1 MFNPLRRMFAVD
13 MAIDLGTANT
23 IIYVQDRG
31 IVLNEP
37 SVVAIEQH
45 GNRKTIRDIGVG
57 AREMLG
63 RTPENIVAIRPMR
76 DGVIADYQVT
86 EQMLNTFI
94 KRVHGSKLFTPG
106 PRIVICVPYSSTP
119 VERRA
124 IRDSALSAGATKVA
138 LIAEPMAAA
147 IGADLPV
154 EAASGSLVVD
164 IGGGTTEVGVVSLGG
179 LVYATS
185 VRTGGYKI
193 DEAIVTH
200 IRSKHGLA
208 IGETTAEEIKKSL
221 GRAYIDDS
229 SEVEEKRVSGHHIGE
244 GVPRTITI
252 NAEEIHEA
260 INETINSI
268 VMAVKTTLQN
278 TPPELAADIAKGGM
292 VLAGGGA
299 LIRDLD
305 KRLAIETHLPVRIA
319 DDPLTCVARGSGES
333 LKYLDQMEGIFL
345 SLDY

>member
-1 MFNPLRRMFAVD
+1 MFNPLRRLFAVD

-23 IIYVQDRG
+23 IIYVQNRG

-124 IRDSALSAGATKVA
+124 IRDSGLSAGATKVA

-147 IGADLPV
+147 IGAELPV

-179 LVYATS
+179 LVYANS
-185 VRTGGYKI
+185 VRVGGYKI
-193 DEAIVTH
+193 DEAITNH
-200 IRSKHGLA
+200 IRAKHGVA
-208 IGETTAEEIKKSL
+208 IGETTAEELKKSL
-221 GRAYIDDS
+221 GSAYLEDE
-229 SEVEEKRVSGHHIGE
+229 SELVEKQISGHHIGE
-244 GVPRTITI
+244 GVPRTITV
-252 NAEEIHEA
+252 NSKEIHDA
-260 INETINSI
+260 INESI
-268 VMAVKTTLQN
+268 SQIVRAVRTTLHN
-278 TPPELAADIAKGGM
+278 TPPELAADIAKSGI

-299 LIRDLD
+299 LIKNLD
-305 KRLAIETHLPVRIA
+305 KRLTEETKLPVRIA
-319 DDPLTCVARGSGES
+319 TDPLTCVARGSGES
-333 LKYLDQMEGIFL
+333 LKYLDSMEGIFF
-345 SLDY
+345 SLD

>member
-1 MFNPLRRMFAVD
+1 MFNYFRRMFAVD
-13 MAIDLGTANT
+13 IAIDLGTANT
-23 IIYVQDRG
+23 IIFMQNKG

-37 SVVAIEQH
+37 SVVAIERH
-45 GNRKTIRDIGVG
+45 GTRKVIRDVGIG

-86 EQMLNTFI
+86 EQMLNIFI
-94 KRVHGSKLFTPG
+94 KRVHGSKLLTPG

-124 IRDSALSAGATKVA
+124 IRDSGLSAGATKVA

-154 EAASGSLVVD
+154 EAASGSLIVD

-179 LVYATS
+179 LVHATS
-185 VRTGGYKI
+185 VRAGGYKI
-193 DEAIVTH
+193 DEAISNH
-200 IRSKHGLA
+200 IRKKHGIA
-208 IGETTAEEIKKSL
+208 IGETTAEEIKKSIGKAML
-221 GRAYIDDS
+221 EGKDY
-229 SEVEEKRVSGHHIGE
+229 EEKVISGHHIAE

-252 NAEEIHEA
+252 NDKEIHDA
-260 INETINSI
+260 INEVISTII
-268 VMAVKTTLQN
+268 QAVRNTLQN
-278 TPPELAADIAKGGM
+278 TPPELAADIAKNGL

-299 LIRDLD
+299 LIRNLD
-305 KRLAIETHLPVRIA
+305 KRMEKETQLSVRVA
-319 DDPLTCVARGSGES
+319 KDPLTCVARGSGKS
-333 LKYLDQMEGIFL
+333 LKYLNEMESIFFGI
-345 SLDY
+345 D

>member
-1 MFNPLRRMFAVD
+1 MFSVD

-23 IIYVQDRG
+23 VIYVQNRG

-45 GNRKTIRDIGVG
+45 GNRKTIRDIGIG
-57 AREMLG
+57 ARDMLG

-106 PRIVICVPYSSTP
+106 PRIIICVPYSATP

-124 IRDSALSAGATKVA
+124 IRDSGLSAGATKVA

-147 IGADLPV
+147 IGAGLPV
-154 EAASGSLVVD
+154 EAATGSLVVD

-179 LVYATS
+179 LVYANS
-185 VRTGGYKI
+185 IRVGGYKI
-193 DEAIVTH
+193 DEAIATH
-200 IRSKHGLA
+200 IRSKHGIA
-208 IGETTAEEIKKSL
+208 VGETTAEEIKISIGL
-221 GRAYIDDS
+221 AL
-229 SEVEEKRVSGHHIGE
+229 VEEDKEAEEISISGHHIGD

-252 NAEEIHEA
+252 NDREIFGA
-260 INETINSI
+260 INEAVTAI
-268 VMAVKTTLQN
+268 VLAVRKALQN
-278 TPPELAADIAKGGM
+278 TPPELASDIAKSGI
-292 VLAGGGA
+292 VLVGGGA
-299 LIRDLD
+299 LVRNLD
-305 KRLAIETHLPVRIA
+305 KRLQEETQLPVRIA
-319 DDPLTCVARGSGES
+319 DDPLTCVARGSGEA
-333 LKYLDQMEGIFL
+333 LKYLGQMDSIFFGV
-345 SLDY
+345 DN